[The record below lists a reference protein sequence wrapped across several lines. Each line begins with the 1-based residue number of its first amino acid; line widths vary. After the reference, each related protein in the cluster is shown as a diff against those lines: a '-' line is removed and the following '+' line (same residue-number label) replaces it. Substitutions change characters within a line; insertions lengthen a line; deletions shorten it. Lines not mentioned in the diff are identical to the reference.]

1 MRRDRKYNSRWYF
14 WVRIIFLYFWL
25 LIIILIKYRGTN
37 NWVTP
42 YLFFGQ
48 KVAHP
53 PEKNLKNI
61 ARQFFVRI
69 GWNFFKNISDH
80 VKKVFINFF
89 FLNFNYP
96 YKVIT
101 NIFIFQLR
109 ARCNNFFENNCFIRN
124 RWRRPRIWK
133 PFLKIHIWCGNKFLE
148 KNWKTKSGH
157 NFPWNLTKY
166 WRN

>member
-1 MRRDRKYNSRWYF
+1 MTHK
-14 WVRIIFLYFWL
+14 VIINFYPYKWRNQELTVQCLY
-25 LIIILIKYRGTN
+25 
-37 NWVTP
+37 
-42 YLFFGQ
+42 FGQ

-53 PEKNLKNI
+53 PEKNLKYI

-69 GWNFFKNISDH
+69 EWNFFKNISDR
-80 VKKVFINFF
+80 VKKFFIKFF

-133 PFLKIHIWCGNKFLE
+133 PFLKIHIWCGNKFLK
-148 KNWKTKSGH
+148 KNWKKKSGH
-157 NFPWNLTKY
+157 NFSWNLTKY
-166 WRN
+166 WRNYNFFYSFRITLRYSKIIL